1 MNTSNT
7 QNEYA
12 YFLSF
17 SSFIGTFFFLGV
29 YLELLRTLWLS
40 LLLAGILVWIV
51 LTLLLR
57 LSRKTPS
64 FPLKTSFVR
73 RPLALA
79 AIVYGGFS
87 LCGFFFFCQQ
97 CIFPSQSFW
106 FFPVCF
112 LGITTLGG
120 LGRIH
125 TLERTAKFT
134 TAIIGILLLLT
145 AISMVQKL
153 WSETAFLKATWMDLF
168 RFDSRYFLLETGF
181 VFVIL
186 LVQALILILVL
197 EQPKEIT
204 FFLCSIRKA
213 LIPSVLC
220 SSLLHLIAVLAL
232 GTHTFEHL
240 TWPIYDMLSLPGY
253 AEYLD
258 RTELLMLLICL
269 FCESVKTIAFFRAGR
284 GLFAPSVKRL
294 PQKDEIHTA

>member
-1 MNTSNT
+1 MNTSNI

-29 YLELLRTLWLS
+29 YLELLHTLWLS
-40 LLLAGILVWIV
+40 LLLAGILLWLV
-51 LTLLLR
+51 LTLFLQLGR
-57 LSRKTPS
+57 KNPSSLRKTP
-64 FPLKTSFVR
+64 LVR

-79 AIVYGGFS
+79 AIAYGGFS

-97 CIFPSQSFW
+97 CIFPSQGFW

-120 LGRIH
+120 FGRIH

-145 AISMVQKL
+145 AVSMVQKL

-168 RFDSRYFLLETGF
+168 RFDSRYFLLETGL

-284 GLFAPSVKRL
+284 GLFARQSRG
-294 PQKDEIHTA
+294 

>member
-29 YLELLRTLWLS
+29 YLELLHTLWLS
-40 LLLAGILVWIV
+40 LLLAGILLWLV
-51 LTLLLR
+51 LTLFLQLGRKNPSSLL
-57 LSRKTPS
+57 KTP
-64 FPLKTSFVR
+64 LVR

-79 AIVYGGFS
+79 AIAYGGFS

-97 CIFPSQSFW
+97 CIFPSQGFW

-120 LGRIH
+120 FGRIH

-134 TAIIGILLLLT
+134 TAIILLLLT
-145 AISMVQKL
+145 AVSMVQKL

-284 GLFAPSVKRL
+284 GLFAPSAKRL
-294 PQKDEIHTA
+294 PKKEKIHTA